1 MQQYDIVL
9 IGTGQATG
17 SLVPALLERG
27 NRIAI
32 IEGDRVGGSCVN
44 YGCTP
49 TKTLVASARAA
60 HMAKRGPEFGIDTG
74 APVTR
79 YETVAE
85 RINAM
90 RMPATEGF
98 QKWLEEVTDFYPGW
112 ASFVDEHTV
121 AVGEHRLKGDTILVH
136 TGTRARTP
144 TFPGIEHIN
153 WLDNKGILDLTE
165 LPRHLVVIGGSYIGL
180 EFAQA
185 FRRLGSEVTVLQ
197 RADRLITRED
207 EDISAI
213 ALDILSNE
221 GITVHLGVNVDSV
234 EKSADGGVRV
244 AVSARSG
251 AGGRSE
257 GGGHGNAGATGGAA
271 DSSVVEGSH
280 LLVGIGRLPNTDG
293 LNLAA
298 AGVEADPHGFIPVDD
313 YGRTSVPH
321 IYAIGDVNGKSAF
334 THTSVHDGQVFL
346 DQIDRQSRASQGDQ
360 SAANGQEQGR
370 DEARKISDRTP
381 IHSMF
386 IDPPLARVGMSET
399 QARASGRRVLMATKE
414 MSKINR
420 AREKAETAGLVKLL
434 VDADSKR
441 ILGATI
447 FGVGGD
453 EIIGML
459 ALAMQSGLPY
469 TSIQDVVLPH
479 PTVSELIPFIFEELK
494 SLS

>member
-1 MQQYDIVL
+1 MQQYDVVL

-17 SLVPALLERG
+17 ILVPALLERG
-27 NRIAI
+27 KRIAI
-32 IEGDRVGGSCVN
+32 VEGDRVGGSCVN

-60 HMAKRGPEFGIDTG
+60 YMARRGPDFGIETG
-74 APVTR
+74 EPVTR
-79 YETVAE
+79 YEKVAE

-98 QKWLEEVTDFYPGW
+98 QAWLEKVTDFYAGW
-112 ASFVDEHTV
+112 ASFIDERTIQ
-121 AVGEHRLKGDTILVH
+121 VGEDRLKGETIIVH

-144 TFPGIEHIN
+144 TFPGIENVN

-207 EDISAI
+207 GDISAV
-213 ALDILSNE
+213 ALDVLSQE
-221 GITVHLGVNVDSV
+221 GIWVHLGVNVDRV
-234 EKSADGGVRV
+234 EQSANGGVRV
-244 AVSARSG
+244 AISTRSG
-251 AGGRSE
+251 RA
-257 GGGHGNAGATGGAA
+257 AA
-271 DSSVVEGSH
+271 DHRNNSRDIEGRREASSIVEGSH
-280 LLVGIGRLPNTDG
+280 LLVGIGRVPNSDD

-298 AGVEADPHGFIPVDD
+298 AGIEADSRGFITVDD
-313 YGRTSVPH
+313 YGRTSTPN

-334 THTSVHDGQVFL
+334 THTSVHDGQVLL
-346 DQIDRQSRASQGDQ
+346 DHLSRLDGKSEGATK
-360 SAANGQEQGR
+360 
-370 DEARKISDRTP
+370 ARKISDRTP

-399 QARASGRRVLMATKE
+399 EARGSGRRVLMAKKA

-420 AREKAETAGLVKLL
+420 AREKAETEGVVKLL
-434 VDADSKR
+434 VDGDSKR

-459 ALAMQSGLPY
+459 ALAMQSQLPY

-479 PTVSELIPFIFEELK
+479 PTVSELIPWIFEELQP
-494 SLS
+494 LS

>member
-1 MQQYDIVL
+1 MQQYDVVL

-27 NRIAI
+27 KRIAI
-32 IEGDRVGGSCVN
+32 VEGDRVGGSCVN

-60 HMAKRGPEFGIDTG
+60 HMARRGPDFGIETG
-74 APVTR
+74 EPVAR
-79 YETVAE
+79 YKKVAE

-98 QKWLEEVTDFYPGW
+98 QAWLEEVTDFYAGW
-112 ASFVDEHTV
+112 ASFVDEHTIQ
-121 AVGEHRLKGDTILVH
+121 VGEHRLHGDTVIVH

-144 TFPGIEHIN
+144 SFPGIENVN
-153 WLDNKGILDLTE
+153 WLDNKGVLDLTE

-197 RADRLITRED
+197 RADRLINRED
-207 EDISAI
+207 EDISAV
-213 ALDILSNE
+213 ALDLLSKE
-221 GITVHLGVNVDSV
+221 GISVHLGVNVDGV
-234 EKSADGGVRV
+234 EQTSDGGVRV
-244 AVSARSG
+244 SIS
-251 AGGRSE
+251 
-257 GGGHGNAGATGGAA
+257 GGAE
-271 DSSVVEGSH
+271 SSTVEGSH
-280 LLVGIGRLPNTDG
+280 LLVGIGRVPNSDG

-298 AGVEADPHGFIPVDD
+298 AGIEADSRGFITVGD
-313 YGRTSVPH
+313 YAQTSASH

-334 THTSVHDGQVFL
+334 THTSVHDGQVLL
-346 DQIDRQSRASQGDQ
+346 DHLDRLDGKSESASK
-360 SAANGQEQGR
+360 
-370 DEARKISDRTP
+370 ARKISDRTP

-399 QARASGRRVLMATKE
+399 EARESGRRVLMATKE

-420 AREKAETAGLVKLL
+420 AQEKAETEGLVKLL

-459 ALAMQSGLPY
+459 ALAMQSDLPY

-479 PTVSELIPFIFEELK
+479 PTVSELIPWIFEELQP
-494 SLS
+494 LS

>member
-1 MQQYDIVL
+1 MYMQQYDIVL

-27 NRIAI
+27 KRIAI

-121 AVGEHRLKGDTILVH
+121 AVGEYRLKGDTILVH

-144 TFPGIEHIN
+144 TFPGIEHVN

-207 EDISAI
+207 DDISAI
-213 ALDILSNE
+213 ALDILSKE
-221 GITVHLGVNVDSV
+221 GISVHLGVNVDSV
-234 EKSADGGVRV
+234 EQTADGGVK
-244 AVSARSG
+244 VSVS
-251 AGGRSE
+251 
-257 GGGHGNAGATGGAA
+257 GGAA
-271 DSSVVEGSH
+271 VSSAVKGSH
-280 LLVGIGRLPNTDG
+280 LLVGIGRVPNTDG

-298 AGVEADPHGFIPVDD
+298 AGIEADSRGFITVDD

-346 DQIDRQSRASQGDQ
+346 DHFDRQSRTSQGDQ
-360 SAANGQEQGR
+360 SGTNGQEQGR

-441 ILGATI
+441 VLGATI

-459 ALAMQSGLPY
+459 ALAIQSGLPY

-494 SLS
+494 ALS